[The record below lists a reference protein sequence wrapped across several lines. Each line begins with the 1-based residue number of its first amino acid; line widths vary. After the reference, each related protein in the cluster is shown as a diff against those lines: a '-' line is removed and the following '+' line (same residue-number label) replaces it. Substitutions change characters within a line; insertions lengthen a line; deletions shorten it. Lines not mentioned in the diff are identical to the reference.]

1 MNLYLLLVRI
11 NVIVFRLNLDLVLSD
26 RGLVCF
32 HVGALG
38 WVQNI
43 IMNKNAARFER
54 SLVLIR
60 TT

>member
-1 MNLYLLLVRI
+1 
-11 NVIVFRLNLDLVLSD
+11 
-26 RGLVCF
+26 
-32 HVGALG
+32 LG